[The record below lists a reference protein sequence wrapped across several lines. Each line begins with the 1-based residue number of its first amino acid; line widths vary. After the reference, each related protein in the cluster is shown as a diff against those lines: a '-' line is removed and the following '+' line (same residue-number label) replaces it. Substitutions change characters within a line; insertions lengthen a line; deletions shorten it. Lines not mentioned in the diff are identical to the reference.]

1 MAKRPEQPIAPDM
14 AGMLNLMMVP
24 AGLMA
29 GGAAVALG
37 AASQAFGLWAG
48 AMAGSMETAMRMME
62 PLDDATPRAKAPVA
76 RTRAAVDTLMV
87 DAESTAREV
96 VKAAGGVAEKVKR
109 PAAGKA
115 VSQGAGGSAPRS
127 MPRPQQPDDL
137 KAITGIGP
145 KLEEVLNGLGVW
157 THAQIAAWNAAEV
170 EWIEDYLAFK
180 GRIARDG
187 WIEQAAGLS
196 ARGGDGK

>member
-29 GGAAVALG
+29 GGAAVVLG

-62 PLDDATPRAKAPVA
+62 PLDDAAPHAKAPVA
-76 RTRAAVDTLMV
+76 RTRAAVDTLMA

-109 PAAGKA
+109 PAAKT
-115 VSQGAGGSAPRS
+115 
-127 MPRPQQPDDL
+127 M
-137 KAITGIGP
+137 
-145 KLEEVLNGLGVW
+145 
-157 THAQIAAWNAAEV
+157 
-170 EWIEDYLAFK
+170 
-180 GRIARDG
+180 
-187 WIEQAAGLS
+187 EQAA
-196 ARGGDGK
+196 